1 MNVFTS
7 VLRQQL
13 QKPSALPRTLVQRA
27 PTTIV
32 RPTSAIRH
40 YATVRKEHT
49 SASRTIN
56 FILGTSF
63 VVAGVVGISYG
74 FDSRASIHKYVFVPL
89 LHWTMDP
96 ETAHQVGIKLLKT
109 GLSPR
114 DTQEDD
120 PSLEVKV
127 GLALTLARSPT
138 LETRCFLSRRTN
150 HPPPLPAS
158 LPAFSSGTRLSPT
171 P

>member
-32 RPTSAIRH
+32 RPTSAIRY

-56 FILGTSF
+56 FILGTSM

-120 PSLEVKV
+120 PSLEVKLWNKTFSNPV
-127 GLALTLARSPT
+127 GMAAGFDKHAEAIDGLFDLGFGYVEIGSVT
-138 LETRCFLSRRTN
+138 
-150 HPPPLPAS
+150 PLPQ
-158 LPAFSSGTRLSPT
+158 
-171 P
+171 